1 MDRAAGES
9 GNDQPTRS
17 RPAGVAG
24 RRVLIVDDEPS
35 IRLLCR
41 VNLELEGMVVS
52 EAATGDEA
60 LELARAQP
68 PDAMVLDVAIPPPD
82 GWEVAARLLSDPA
95 TASIAIVFLSA
106 YAEAASRARAI
117 ELGGVDY
124 ITKPFDPEE
133 LTEVLERSLV
143 RAR

>member
-1 MDRAAGES
+1 
-9 GNDQPTRS
+9 
-17 RPAGVAG
+17 
-24 RRVLIVDDEPS
+24 VLIVDDEPS